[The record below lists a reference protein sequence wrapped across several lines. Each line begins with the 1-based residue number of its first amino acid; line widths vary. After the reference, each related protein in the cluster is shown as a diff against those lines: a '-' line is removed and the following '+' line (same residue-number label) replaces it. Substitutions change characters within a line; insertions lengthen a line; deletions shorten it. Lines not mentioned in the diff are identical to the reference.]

1 MKTVQLSGSL
11 RANVGKTN
19 ATLLRNKGEVPCV
32 IYGGKEQ
39 IHFSADYRAFK
50 PVIYTPET
58 NLVTI
63 DLGGKTYKA
72 VVQEAQFH
80 KVTDKLIHVDFL
92 EVIEGKPV
100 TVKVPIK
107 VVGGQAEGVKNG
119 GRLVVQMRKLKV
131 KGLIDK
137 LPSNIELNAEK
148 LDIGKSISAGDI
160 KIDGL
165 TILHPSNI
173 SVISVLTTRA
183 VEAEVTTPGVTTAAA
198 TPATTTAAATPAA
211 TTPAPA
217 DKKK

>member
-1 MKTVQLSGSL
+1 
-11 RANVGKTN
+11 TN

-58 NLVTI
+58 NLI
-63 DLGGKTYKA
+63 AIELGGTTYKA

-92 EVIEGKPV
+92 EVVDGKPV
-100 TVKVPIK
+100 TVHIPVK

-137 LPSNIELNAEK
+137 LPSAIELNAEK

-160 KIDGL
+160 KIDGI
-165 TILHPSNI
+165 TVLHPANI

-183 VEAEVTTPGVTTAAA
+183 VEAEVAAPGVTTAAA
-198 TPATTTAAATPAA
+198 TPAAAAPATPA
-211 TTPAPA
+211 APA